1 MPLVI
6 AGPGVA
12 SGRVREQVQGID
24 VFPTVAAMLGVQ
36 APAGLPG
43 IDLMARREPRPAFS
57 ETSLGIVD
65 GKSGKLVSL
74 RTPEWKL
81 IQTPATG
88 RFELYDLVRDPAERE
103 DRFGTAPEGAALVTE
118 LTAWQPP
125 PPPVV
130 VTTEATPKLERELRA
145 LGYVE

>member
-1 MPLVI
+1 MC
-6 AGPGVA
+6 
-12 SGRVREQVQGID
+12 SS
-24 VFPTVAAMLGVQ
+24 
-36 APAGLPG
+36 
-43 IDLMARREPRPAFS
+43 DL
-57 ETSLGIVD
+57 TSLGIVD

-88 RFELYDLVRDPAERE
+88 RFELYDLVHDAGERE
-103 DRFGTAPEGAALVTE
+103 DRFGTAPEGAALADE
-118 LTAWQPP
+118 LAAWQPP

-145 LGYVE
+145 LGYVQ

>member
-1 MPLVI
+1 V
-6 AGPGVA
+6 GPGV
-12 SGRVREQVQGID
+12 SPGHVPEQVQGID
-24 VFPTVAAMLGVQ
+24 VFPTVAALLGVQ

-43 IDLMARREPRPAFS
+43 IDLMARHEPRPAYS
-57 ETSLGIVD
+57 ETSLGILD

-88 RFELYDLVRDPAERE
+88 RFELYDLAHDAGERE
-103 DRFGTAPEGAALVTE
+103 DRFGTAPEGAAL
-118 LTAWQPP
+118 AAGQPP
-125 PPPVV
+125 LPPAVAV
-130 VTTEATPKLERELRA
+130 TEATPKLERELRA